1 MDENISYRA
10 EKLYRLLKLD
20 NIPISPKDKDRR
32 YRVRSETKRIAASS
46 KNGWE
51 RVKNTSESDIYFEQI
66 LILAQ
71 ETGFFSV
78 WMEIFRD
85 DEVVKEGLA
94 AAFKGTKKEYVLG

>member
-1 MDENISYRA
+1 MLQLRQSGCAAII
-10 EKLYRLLKLD
+10 RLIWTNLLLSCKYCNTRKGKIVKVGRGL
-20 NIPISPKDKDRR
+20 
-32 YRVRSETKRIAASS
+32 
-46 KNGWE
+46 E